1 MKHLGFSKGTSKHGL
16 YFGFCLVLILALG
29 LHLRLGAFLETEV
42 VLPLRTDAGQYFT
55 YAYNLRYNGTYSRFG
70 QSENDREIEP
80 DAFRTPGYPLF
91 LSFLIDSAPSGK
103 TLDRI
108 VLVQLLISTVC
119 IGIVGLLA
127 MLFLPS
133 WAALMAATLT
143 ALSPHLINANLYI
156 LTESL
161 FCLGLLLLLSAAAKL
176 RNDTHTGTL
185 LLCGLLLGYTALVRP
200 SAQYFIL
207 FLAVF
212 ILVEF
217 GKSNRIR
224 AVVLIVTGFLTVIS
238 PWMIRNQLSIGS
250 ISDSQLT
257 ISAAAHGMYPG
268 FMYKDLPESYGYPY
282 RSDPDYGETVKNLAS
297 LLKEIKRRFEEEPKR
312 HLHWYLIKKPVEMWS
327 WNMVQGMGDAFIY
340 PVSKTPYMTKPLFY
354 MTRYWMKQL
363 HWPLVCLAL
372 VGTIAV
378 WLPARLLGVRS
389 ESLFAARLFSLML
402 VYFTLITMLVA
413 PFPRY
418 TIPLRPMLYCMAMLP
433 IAYLVAKARELLPR
447 IRPKPET
454 AQ

>member
-1 MKHLGFSKGTSKHGL
+1 MKLLGFSKGTSKHGL

-42 VLPLRTDAGQYFT
+42 VLPLRADAGQYFT

-80 DAFRTPGYPLF
+80 DAFRSPGYPLF
-91 LSFLIDSAPSGK
+91 LSLLIDSAPSGK

-108 VLVQLLISTVC
+108 VLVQLLVSTVC

-127 MLFLPS
+127 MLFLPT

-156 LTESL
+156 LTEGL
-161 FCLGLLLLLSAAAKL
+161 FCLGLLLLLSAAARL
-176 RNDTHTGTL
+176 RSGLHPGIL
-185 LLCGLLLGYTALVRP
+185 LLCGLFLGYTALIRP

-207 FLAVF
+207 ILAVF
-212 ILVEF
+212 LFME
-217 GKSNRIR
+217 SQRSDR
-224 AVVLIVTGFLTVIS
+224 MRTVVLVLAGFLIVIS
-238 PWMIRNQLSIGS
+238 PWMIRNQLATGNTT
-250 ISDSQLT
+250 DSQLM
-257 ISAAAHGMYPG
+257 INSVSHGMYPD
-268 FMYKDLPESYGYPY
+268 FMYKDQPGSYGFPY
-282 RSDPDYGETVKNLAS
+282 RSDPDYEKTVKNLAS
-297 LLKEIKRRFEEEPKR
+297 LLKEVKRRFEEEPQR

-433 IAYLVAKARELLPR
+433 IAYLAAKVRELLPR
-447 IRPKPET
+447 IRPEPET
-454 AQ
+454 A